1 MKNILLIFTGG
12 TICSSPSADDGK
24 NRSDAKNTACCLEED
39 FRRSGSLYADKINF
53 VYRYLP
59 QDILSENMTVGTW
72 DILLDI
78 FREKETRTEYD
89 GIIVLHGTD
98 TLAYTS
104 ALLSLVLAGYAVPVM
119 LVSAQRDLK
128 DTSTN
133 GYINF
138 RVAAELI
145 VNGIAPN
152 VYVVYRNVTGGRNGE
167 GEMLVHYGSHLLQ
180 CPNYSDDFHS
190 VDEMSVPDTENATLE
205 GRPFETAGLYVDKIT
220 KLAQG
225 VIAIQPHTGLCYD
238 NVNLSDVR
246 AIVHGTYHSESVCIG
261 RAEDPEK
268 VGRLALSD
276 IKEEDRPY
284 SVLSLL
290 ERCEEKGISVFLAP
304 CSRDNFRYGTTANA
318 LYCGALPISDTTF
331 ETAYIKTLVGCSLG
345 KTKKELERF
354 LCGSINHEFIYRA

>member
-1 MKNILLIFTGG
+1 MKRILLIFTGG
-12 TICSSPSADDGK
+12 TVCSSPSGDDGK
-24 NRSDAKNTACCLEED
+24 NRSDAKNTGCYLEEN
-39 FRRSGSLYADKINF
+39 FRRSESLYADKINF

-59 QDILSENMTVGTW
+59 QDILSENMTAGTW
-72 DILLDI
+72 DILLGI

-98 TLAYTS
+98 TLAYTAS
-104 ALLSLVLAGYAVPVM
+104 FLSLVLAGYEVPVM

-128 DTSTN
+128 DTSSN
-133 GYINF
+133 GYVNF
-138 RVAAELI
+138 RAAAELI
-145 VNGIAPN
+145 VNGIASN
-152 VYVVYRNVTGGRNGE
+152 VYVVYRNVTGGRDGK

-190 VDEMSVPDTENATLE
+190 ADEMNITDKENATLV
-205 GRPFETAGLYVDKIT
+205 GRPFETNSLYVDKLT
-220 KLAQG
+220 KLAPG
-225 VIAIQPHTGLCYD
+225 VTVIYPHTGLCYD
-238 NVNLSDVR
+238 SINLSGVR

-268 VGRLALSD
+268 VGHLSLSD

-290 ERCEEKGISVFLAP
+290 ERCKEKGISVFLAP

-318 LYCGALPISDTTF
+318 LYCGALTISDTTL
-331 ETAYIKTLVGCSLG
+331 ETAYVKTLVGISLG
-345 KTKKELERF
+345 KTGKELERF
-354 LCGSINHEFIYRA
+354 LYASINHEFVYRA